1 MGSIEESSDHAV
13 AVSSNQ
19 PSDLTE
25 KKASGKRWPAAIEKY
40 QVLVESLFKSDQVIL
55 VPMPTTDP
63 RDPLNLP
70 DWRKLTAIAAIC
82 CFGAMAAAAEL
93 ILGAM
98 LPVFV
103 FLYAGLDPKLLTK
116 VHLPTGVNSL
126 TILNE
131 FPGPPIWHIYLLG
144 SAPILVIGIA
154 NFFLVPLAVAVG
166 RRTILLT
173 TGAIAIAGC
182 VGSGFS
188 NSFGVH
194 LACRTIQALGAG
206 TVESLIPFIL
216 QDMVFQH
223 QRNAAISVVFATQGL
238 IIAILGIASPYVIG
252 YASWRVL
259 YFATAI
265 AGFVLWVAIFIFLPE
280 TKFPR
285 SEDEQQGRPAVPLQP
300 GQSRPELDFINYPPR
315 RWADDMRLIR
325 GKPDWG
331 SGFQAIWDSI
341 RTFFHPHLFFI
352 TMLNSAI
359 IAIGVA
365 AGYTAAPQLLAEPWA
380 WPFYHLGFCLFPVI
394 IAACASFI
402 LSGWGA
408 DLVANWIAGRKGKRT
423 PEVQLLNLIFPCLTG
438 LVGCLLF
445 GISGDN
451 PEKYHWMIFLLGLAF
466 IVFAFLATNTIGIVY
481 VLESN
486 PQLAGPSLVNIASF
500 RCLIAFALSFRVS
513 EWIADFGYLKTFIIY
528 AAIVGAFTLFIPI
541 VYIWGA
547 KWRQR
552 LGTS

>member
-1 MGSIEESSDHAV
+1 MASTKQAPDHLEAAPGSE
-13 AVSSNQ
+13 Q
-19 PSDLTE
+19 PELHGDEQGRKKIIPSVQEMKDMAAALFRSE
-25 KKASGKRWPAAIEKY
+25 K
-40 QVLVESLFKSDQVIL
+40 VIL
-55 VPMPTTDP
+55 VPMPTTNS

-70 DWRKLTAIAAIC
+70 NWRKFTAITAIC

-116 VHLPTGVNSL
+116 VHLPAGINSL
-126 TILNE
+126 ALLND

-144 SAPILVIGIA
+144 SAPILVIGVA

-173 TGAIAIAGC
+173 TGAVAIGGC

-223 QRNAAISVVFATQGL
+223 QRNAAVSVVFATQGL
-238 IIAILGIASPYVIG
+238 IIAILGIASPYIIG
-252 YASWRVL
+252 YSSWRVI
-259 YFATAI
+259 YFATAC
-265 AGFVLWVAIFIFLPE
+265 AGLIFWIAIFFFLPE
-280 TKFPR
+280 TKFKR
-285 SEDEQQGRPAVPLQP
+285 SVDEQQGRPAVPLEP
-300 GQSRPELDFINYPPR
+300 GQHRPAIDHVNYPPR
-315 RWADDMRLIR
+315 RWKDDLKLIT
-325 GKPDWG
+325 G
-331 SGFQAIWDSI
+331 SPEWKDGIVAIRDSL
-341 RTFFHPHLFFI
+341 RTFFYPHLFFI
-352 TMLNSAI
+352 TMLNSAV
-359 IAIGVA
+359 IALAVA
-365 AGYTAAPQLLAEPWA
+365 AGYTAAPQLLADPWS

-394 IAACASFI
+394 LAAVASFL
-402 LSGWGA
+402 LSGYGA
-408 DLVANWIAGRKGKRT
+408 DLAANWIAGKRGKRT

-445 GISGDN
+445 GFSGEH
-451 PEKYHWMIFLLGLAF
+451 PEKYHWMVFLLGLAF
-466 IVFAFLATNTIGIVY
+466 IAFAFLATNTIGIVY
-481 VLESN
+481 VLESS

-500 RCLIAFALSFRVS
+500 RCLIAFALSFKVS
-513 EWIADFGYLKTFIIY
+513 EWVADFGYLKTFTIY
-528 AAIVGAFTLFIPI
+528 ASVLGAFTLFIPVI
-541 VYIWGA
+541 YVWGDN
-547 KWRQR
+547 WRKR
-552 LGTS
+552 WSA